1 MTEEQA
7 AAFKI
12 TMEAR
17 RAEIAMRKQLKK
29 DQVAALKAKGSGLR
43 STSLRKTSSGGG
55 SGESKEQKEA

>member
-1 MTEEQA
+1 MLTEEQA

-43 STSLRKTSSGGG
+43 STSLRKTSSSGG
-55 SGESKEQKEA
+55 GESKEQKEA